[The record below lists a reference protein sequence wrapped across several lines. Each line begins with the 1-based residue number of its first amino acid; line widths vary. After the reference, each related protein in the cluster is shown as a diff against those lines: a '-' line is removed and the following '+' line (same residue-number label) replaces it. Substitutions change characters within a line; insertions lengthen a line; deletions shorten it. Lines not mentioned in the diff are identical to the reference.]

1 MRHDTD
7 IFRHDYDLDALESIR
22 PRDHDFEMLVTP
34 RLREHYA
41 AAYKPLTCNLI
52 RAIAGR
58 KQVFIDVGAHY
69 GFFSIIAGLRNPD
82 LQIHTIEP
90 LMENHLVL
98 QRNLELNGLA
108 STVCHAAAASN
119 RTERANLY
127 KSRASDASGFYQ
139 DPATPALAETRV
151 QTLEL
156 ATLLEDRAGA
166 PTLIKIDTNGHE
178 IPVLEGLADALRGN
192 GDATLIVGVSPEMQ
206 QRAGYDPDD
215 LLQQL
220 EQMGFASFL
229 MQETGPRL
237 IRVDSTRDWLDLI
250 PADGTGNLYCR
261 PRETSMSICFM
272 AHSHAL
278 AGAERAMAD
287 LVTQLIED
295 HGTVCNVVIPGDGP
309 LRQRIERAGA
319 GVIPA
324 DYGWWCSREPK
335 SPDEITKALGDDL
348 VRLLAR
354 TVPEVEAIRPDL
366 ISSSSIVIPHGA
378 ILAATVDKPHV
389 WHLRE
394 YGSDY
399 TFFLPSEERL
409 RFIEDFSDAIFTASK
424 RLGETLFPHLQ
435 RDRIDHLYP
444 AIQVPQL
451 ADSKR
456 PRPTAQTDRP
466 LLLVDLASIF
476 EAKQQEIDIRAVAE
490 LAKRGHRVDLL
501 LKGPQDP
508 AYVQRLQE
516 LADSLGISEQ
526 ITFEEFS
533 VDVWPTIARADAVLI
548 SAPAHCFGRVAA
560 EGMLGAR
567 PVIYPAS
574 TDISEYMADGVT
586 GLAYAASNAQD
597 MAEKVERLVQ
607 DPVLRETL
615 GKAARAKAVELFT
628 RRGFADKFIER
639 ARKLADEGPAIR
651 PSLPAMFID
660 SLTLGI
666 QHLDQHGLELE
677 KRAVARDEELAAARK
692 TLAARETEIAALKTE
707 NAALNSAIAAKDEEL
722 GSIKPVLAD
731 KEEELA
737 AIKPV
742 LAARDVELVN
752 IKAELDSMR
761 DRLDRL
767 LSTRLG
773 RWAASMT
780 KAE

>member
-1 MRHDTD
+1 MSQDANIIR
-7 IFRHDYDLDALESIR
+7 RDYDLGALESVR
-22 PRDHDFEMLVTP
+22 PRDHDFEMVVTP
-34 RLREHYA
+34 RLVEQYA
-41 AAYKPLTCNLI
+41 ADTYKPLTSNLI

-58 KQVFIDVGAHY
+58 KRVFIDVGAHY
-69 GFFSIIAGLRNPD
+69 GFFSIIAGRSNPE
-82 LQIHTIEP
+82 LQIHAIEP
-90 LMENHLVL
+90 VRENLLVL

-108 STVCHAAAASN
+108 SAVCHEAAASN
-119 RTERANLY
+119 RTERARLC
-127 KSRASDASGFYQ
+127 KAQASDASGLYPH
-139 DPATPALAETRV
+139 PAAPPLAETEV

-156 ATLLEDRAGA
+156 ATLLEDRTGA

-178 IPVLEGLADALRGN
+178 IPVLEGLADALSGN
-192 GDATLIVGVSPEMQ
+192 EDPTLILAINPQMQ
-206 QRAGYDPDD
+206 RRAGHNPAD
-215 LLQQL
+215 LLLQL
-220 EQMGFASFL
+220 ERMGLSSFL
-229 MQETGPRL
+229 IQESGPRL
-237 IRVDSTRDWLDLI
+237 VRVDSTSDWLGLI
-250 PADGTGNLYCR
+250 PQNETSNLYCR
-261 PRETSMSICFM
+261 PRDTAMSICFM
-272 AHSHAL
+272 AHSHGL

-324 DYGWWCSREPK
+324 DYGWWCSSEPK
-335 SPDEITKALGDDL
+335 APDAITKALGDDL

-354 TVPEVEAIRPDL
+354 TLPEVEVVRPDL

-378 ILAATVDKPHV
+378 ILATAVDKPHV

-399 TFFLPSEERL
+399 TFFLPSDERL

-444 AIQVPQL
+444 SIQVPEQVSSTRDL
-451 ADSKR
+451 
-456 PRPTAQTDRP
+456 PTTETDRP

-490 LAKRGHRVDLL
+490 LSKRGHRVELL

-508 AYVQRLQE
+508 LYVQRLQE

-533 VDVWPTIARADAVLI
+533 VDVWPTIARADALLI

-560 EGMLGAR
+560 EGMLGAK

-574 TDISEYMADGVT
+574 TDISEYMTDGVT

-597 MAEKVERLVQ
+597 MAEKVEQLVQ
-607 DPVLRETL
+607 DPALREAM
-615 GKAARAKAVELFT
+615 GKAARNRAVELFT

-639 ARKLADEGPAIR
+639 ARKLTDEGPAIR
-651 PSLPAMFID
+651 PSLPALFVD

-666 QHLDQHGLELE
+666 QRLDRHSLELE
-677 KRAVARDEELAAARK
+677 KRVVARDGELAAART
-692 TLAARETEIAALKTE
+692 TLASRETEIAALK
-707 NAALNSAIAAKDEEL
+707 AAIALKDEEL

-731 KEEELA
+731 KQEELES
-737 AIKPV
+737 IKPV

-752 IKAELDSMR
+752 VKAELDGIR
-761 DRLDRL
+761 DKLDRL
-767 LSTRLG
+767 LSTRFG
-773 RWAASMT
+773 RWAASLA
-780 KAE
+780 KVE